1 MPASGAAWTLE
12 RIDLLKRCLDAG
24 LSCGQTAREIG
35 VTRNAVIAKINR
47 IALSRRKDVVR
58 RQQEVRPAAEVS
70 SRKASTAWQPKR
82 SRLNIPPRMRS
93 PYPDRVRV
101 SKPFPSTTG
110 AGARYSSSVRRD
122 VGGRSVTRA

>member
-35 VTRNAVIAKINR
+35 VTRNAVIGKINR
-47 IALSRRKDVVR
+47 LGLSRRKDVVR
-58 RQQEVRPAAEVS
+58 RQQEERPAATLA
-70 SRKASTAWQPKR
+70 RPKASTTWHPKR
-82 SRLNIPPRMRS
+82 SRLNIPPSMRWR
-93 PYPDRVRV
+93 YPDRIRV